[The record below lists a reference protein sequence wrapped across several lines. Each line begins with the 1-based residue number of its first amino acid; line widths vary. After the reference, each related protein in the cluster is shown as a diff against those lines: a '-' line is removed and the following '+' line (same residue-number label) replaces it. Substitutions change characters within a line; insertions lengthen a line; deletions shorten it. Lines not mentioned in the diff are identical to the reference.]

1 MQDLSKGGAT
11 TFFWWLLSCEVV
23 ASGRFVWL
31 LFKFFNF
38 IYIYIYLFIYFIY
51 YYHVLVPAGKGVWL
65 LMMVHEIFLAVH
77 FGGDR

>member
-31 LFKFFNF
+31 LFKFFN
-38 IYIYIYLFIYFIY
+38 YIYIFIYLFY
-51 YYHVLVPAGKGVWL
+51 L
-65 LMMVHEIFLAVH
+65 LLSC
-77 FGGDR
+77 FGSYRQGCMAADDGPRDLSSSALWW